1 MLGVLIG
8 IGQAPLGASY
18 TLSSIAAVVLGGA
31 SIRGGRGS
39 FVGAFAGAL
48 LLQVI
53 VSSTSFLAFGRAW
66 QFWLP
71 GILILVAA
79 AAYSRARRSAAA

>member
-1 MLGVLIG
+1 
-8 IGQAPLGASY
+8 LGASY
-18 TLSSIAAVVLGGA
+18 TLSSITAVVLGGA
-31 SIRGGRGS
+31 SIYGGRGS
-39 FVGAFAGAL
+39 YVGAFAGAL

-53 VSSTSFLAFGRAW
+53 VTSTSFLAFGRAW

-79 AAYSRARRSAAA
+79 AAYARLRRSAGTGGVGVVS